1 MHALKAPELLELSHP
16 ELGSE
21 EGPHLFPYFIFW
33 EPVAAE
39 APTWPAKKVCC
50 DGWSFITFNVEAM
63 A

>member
-21 EGPHLFPYFIFW
+21 EGPHLFPYFVFR

-39 APTWPAKKVCC
+39 APTWPAKKV
-50 DGWSFITFNVEAM
+50 
-63 A
+63 